1 MTGSFKRQAPK
12 VLTIVLLA
20 QAAVF
25 YSFSR
30 GEHIPS
36 AKPLSN
42 FEIRSP
48 QWTPIRELPIDDE
61 TRQVLNADDT
71 LWRAYQNRETGDV
84 LSLFVAYFA
93 SQRTGKTPHSPK
105 NCLPGAGWVPSEA
118 GIIKISQPNEL
129 RSITVNRYVVSRD
142 ENQSVVLYWYQGH
155 GRVIAS
161 EYEAKIYTVLDSL
174 RYKRSDT
181 SLIRVVQGV
190 TGGNTQRA
198 TDNAVSFV
206 KAFFQ
211 PLREYLPG

>member
-1 MTGSFKRQAPK
+1 MTRILKTQAPR

-20 QAAVF
+20 QAAAF

-30 GEHIPS
+30 GERVPS
-36 AKPLSN
+36 AKPLAN
-42 FEIRSP
+42 FEIPST
-48 QWTPIRELPIDDE
+48 QWTPIRELPIDEE

-71 LWRAYQNRETGDV
+71 LWRAYRNRETGDV

-105 NCLPGAGWVPSEA
+105 NCLPGSGWTPSEA
-118 GIIKISQPNEL
+118 EIIKISQPT
-129 RSITVNRYVVSRD
+129 RQKPISVNRYVVSRGD
-142 ENQSVVLYWYQGH
+142 NQSIVLYWYQGH

-174 RYKRSDT
+174 RYRRSDT
-181 SLIRVVQGV
+181 SLVRVVQNV
-190 TGGNTQRA
+190 SNGNTQQA
-198 TDNAVSFV
+198 TDDAVSFV

-211 PLREYLPG
+211 PLQEYLPD

>member
-1 MTGSFKRQAPK
+1 MTGIFKKQAPK
-12 VLTIVLLA
+12 VLTIVLLD

-36 AKPLSN
+36 EKPLAN
-42 FEIRSP
+42 FEIPSAQWSP
-48 QWTPIRELPIDDE
+48 VRELTIDED

-93 SQRTGKTPHSPK
+93 TQRTGKTPHSPK
-105 NCLPGAGWVPSEA
+105 NCLPGSGWTPSEA
-118 GIIKISQPNEL
+118 GIIKISQPNYS
-129 RSITVNRYVVSRD
+129 RQITVNRYIVSRGD
-142 ENQSVVLYWYQGH
+142 NQSVVLYWYQGH

-174 RYKRSDT
+174 RYKRRDT

-190 TGGNTQRA
+190 TAGNTRRA
-198 TDNAVSFV
+198 TDDAISFV

-211 PLREYLPG
+211 PLRDYLPG

>member
-1 MTGSFKRQAPK
+1 MAGIFKTQAPK
-12 VLTIVLLA
+12 ILTIVLLA

-42 FEIRSP
+42 FEIPSTLWAP
-48 QWTPIRELPIDDE
+48 VRELTIDEE

-105 NCLPGAGWVPSEA
+105 NCLPGAGWAPSEA
-118 GIIKISQPNEL
+118 GIIKISQPNEPVP
-129 RSITVNRYVVSRD
+129 ITVNRYVVSRD

-190 TGGNTQRA
+190 RDGNTQRA
-198 TDNAVSFV
+198 TDDAVSFV